1 MQQAASAMPPED
13 LLLLGWDGL
22 AKRWTLLYDTA
33 KDPVNVNYVADSA
46 TEDYQGRQRR
56 ASPAAL
62 S

>member
-1 MQQAASAMPPED
+1 MPPED